1 MSSFKLPDLG
11 EGMEEAEI
19 MAWLVTEGAVVE
31 LDEPFIEVQTDK
43 AVVQIPSPVRGRV
56 ARLHG
61 AVGDVVKV
69 GSVLAEFETDG
80 EAPLVSPAPAPAAA
94 PIPEAAPP
102 PAPAA
107 ASNGAAAGPRRRV
120 KAAPAVRRLA
130 AELGVDL
137 ERVTGT
143 GDGGRVAIAD
153 VRRVAEQR
161 PDTVAAPGAE
171 SAAPVAAQ
179 HPAAQ
184 HPAESAGVRPGER
197 IPLRG
202 VQRRMAQ
209 VMTSAWE
216 IPHITGMDELDA
228 SALLSARAAIN
239 KAYGATVPVTLL
251 AFFLK
256 ATAQT
261 LRGYPIVNARLD
273 VDAGEIITG
282 EDINIGFAVAA
293 PSGLVVPVVRRADTM
308 SIRALAEEIARLTAA
323 ARGGTQDPRDL
334 RDGTF
339 TVTNY
344 GALGRGRFAT
354 PIIRPPEVAILGFG
368 AVVKRPW
375 VVDDEIVV
383 RPVLPWS
390 FSADHRII
398 DGHTSGSFQRD
409 VTALLANPDLMLFDA

>member
-102 PAPAA
+102 PAPT
-107 ASNGAAAGPRRRV
+107 SNGAAAGPRRRV

-143 GDGGRVAIAD
+143 GDGERVTIAD
-153 VRRVAEQR
+153 VRRVTEQR
-161 PDTVAAPGAE
+161 PDTFAEPGAE
-171 SAAPVAAQ
+171 SAAPV
-179 HPAAQ
+179 AAQ

-209 VMTSAWE
+209 VMTRAWE

-228 SALLSARAAIN
+228 SALMAARAAIN
-239 KAYGATVPVTLL
+239 KAYVATVPITLL

-261 LRGYPIVNARLD
+261 LRRYPIVNARLD

-282 EDINIGFAVAA
+282 ENINIGFAVAA